1 MRVERPRRR
10 RAADRFSIDYV
21 DMNAEVAGLGPEVE
35 FYTDSCRLTP
45 QANERVAEILVR
57 IILAN
62 ARRAKAP

>member
-1 MRVERPRRR
+1 
-10 RAADRFSIDYV
+10 
-21 DMNAEVAGLGPEVE
+21 MNAEVAGLGPEVE